1 MKVRY
6 SLLYYEL
13 LLLVYPLPVADCS
26 LVVTITIIGVADDP
40 PDIVTAIS
48 ANPDDSAAENVSDLN
63 STTNTIHKH

>member
-26 LVVTITIIGVADDP
+26 LVVTITIIGVEDDP